1 MLSNGETAQLLSF
14 PFPPTLHSAIDAF
27 LLKRARS
34 TSLEPNPPSD
44 YSPKYYE
51 ILSSWRLDHKDFRG
65 AAAALLERL
74 QRLQKLSDKP
84 GRLAEGGDALLQ
96 GYLSVINLLACVPG
110 DGWVLSGG
118 EDADDGIGGKKRKLV
133 TIKDVRKEYQD
144 ELDRRSMIEN
154 GRFGFGYADGE
165 GEGDEM
171 DVL

>member
-1 MLSNGETAQLLSF
+1 MMSNGETAQLLSF
-14 PFPPTLHSAIDAF
+14 PFPPTLHPAIDAF

-34 TSLEPNPPSD
+34 SSLEPNSPTD
-44 YSPKYYE
+44 SPKNYE
-51 ILSSWRLDHKDFRG
+51 ILSSWRLNHKDFRG

-74 QRLQKLSDKP
+74 QRLQKLSARP

-96 GYLSVINLLACVPG
+96 VYLSVINLLACVPG

-118 EDADDGIGGKKRKLV
+118 DDADGIGGRKRRLV

-154 GRFGFGYADGE
+154 GRFGFGYAE